1 MDNNIGK
8 RLDGRYELL
17 ELIGVG
23 GMADIY
29 KARDMVEDKI
39 VAAKI
44 LKNELAESEDFLR
57 RFRNESKAIA
67 LLSHPNI
74 VKIFDV
80 GFSEKVQFI
89 VMEYIDGI
97 TLTEYIER
105 QGVLK
110 WRDALHF
117 VTQILRALQH
127 AHDRGIVHRDIKSQN
142 VMLLS
147 DGTIKVMD
155 FGIARFNRETD
166 KTISEKAIGS
176 VHYISPEQ
184 ARGDATDEKSDI
196 YSIGVMLFEMLTG
209 RKPFDGDNP
218 VSIALMHMQAQP
230 KKPTDINSSIPDGL
244 EEITLKAMQKVPSKR
259 YQTAGEM
266 ITDIEEF
273 KKNPSIVFEYKYF
286 SAEEQKIKYFDKPTT
301 SASSTGETP
310 IQTPGGKKAKA
321 ETTPAKGVP
330 VPKRGDYDFEDE
342 FDDDD
347 FYDEVIERRS
357 PLLAILF
364 ATASVIVIMA
374 AWLIYTIVTNTF
386 DTIGGDE
393 LIKVPSLVG
402 EDYDAVIA
410 QYGGSLNL
418 VASREFSTEYER
430 GRIMWQSVLAG
441 REIRIGQ
448 KIDIRVSSGPEA
460 VELNDYEGGVLHIDE
475 VEQRLIRQGFIRANI
490 NIRHEES
497 TVPAGYVIRTEPRAG
512 SMIPLDS
519 RITVWVSFG
528 GVNDGGTQVPD
539 ILGLT
544 RTQAEERAKMHD
556 VVIAFT
562 EEYSD
567 SVAVDRVISQDPL
580 PMVPVDKFSTIEVVI
595 SIGPAPPKSFEINHD
610 ISREDITGDYIF
622 EYYIDGIRQ
631 DYLTVT
637 QNVGLNRNINWE
649 FEGTDVSTYA
659 IFITSVQ
666 TGNRGQF
673 CVYEVDFT
681 GDEVTHRLVEINAHI
696 FAEIDKPAE
705 TTPTEPFPIDP
716 FPVDPFPLVTEPE
729 PDPLPFVFPFY
740 DY

>member
-80 GFSEKVQFI
+80 GFNDKVQFI

-184 ARGDATDEKSDI
+184 ARGEATDEKSDI
-196 YSIGVMLFEMLTG
+196 YSVGVMLFEMLTG

-244 EEITLKAMQKVPSKR
+244 EEITLKAMQKEPNKR
-259 YQTAGEM
+259 YQTAGEL

-286 SAEEQKIKYFDKPTT
+286 STDDQKVKYFDKPAT
-301 SASSTGETP
+301 SPAAMGASPSP
-310 IQTPGGKKAKA
+310 INPPKKQEAAAVKN
-321 ETTPAKGVP
+321 
-330 VPKRGDYDFEDE
+330 RQQDDYDDDY
-342 FDDDD
+342 DDDD
-347 FYDEVIERRS
+347 DYYDEVVERRS

-364 ATASVIVIMA
+364 ATASVVVIMS
-374 AWLIYTIVTNTF
+374 AWLIYMIVTNTI
-386 DTIGGDE
+386 DGIDQQSGPE
-393 LIKVPSLVG
+393 IKMPPLVG
-402 EDYDAVIA
+402 MDFDAVIA
-410 QYGGSLNL
+410 QYPELN
-418 VASREFSTEYER
+418 FNIIQEYSSEYDR
-430 GRIMWQSVLAG
+430 GIIMRQSILAG
-441 REIRIGQ
+441 RDVRTGHR
-448 KIDIRVSSGPEA
+448 IDIWVSDGPQL
-460 VELNDYEGGVLHIDE
+460 VELHNYEGGVHHIDE
-475 VEQRLIRQGFIRANI
+475 VRARLVRQGFNINNI
-490 NIRHEES
+490 NIRNEES
-497 TVPAGYVIRTEPRAG
+497 NHVTAGFVIRTDPSAG
-512 SMIPLDS
+512 AMIPLDT

-528 GVNDGGTQVPD
+528 GGNEMTQAPD
-539 ILGLT
+539 LIGLS
-544 RTQAEERAKMHD
+544 RLNAEERASFFD
-556 VVIAFT
+556 VIPIFE

-567 SVAVDRVISQDPL
+567 TIEEGLVISQDPA
-580 PMVPVDKFSTIEVVI
+580 PMMTMPMFGTIEVVI
-595 SIGPAPPKSFEINHD
+595 SMGPQPPKVFTIQHGIGE
-610 ISREDITGDYIF
+610 RLTGDYMF

-631 DYLTVT
+631 DISGVI
-637 QNVGLNRNINWE
+637 QNIGINKQILWE
-649 FEGTDVSTYA
+649 VEGTDTHGY
-659 IFITSVQ
+659 IIYITSVE
-666 TGNRGQF
+666 TGRRLRF
-673 CVYEVDFT
+673 CEYEVDFS
-681 GDEVTHRLVEINAHI
+681 GDVPEHRRIMLNDTI
-696 FAEIDKPAE
+696 FSQLAE
-705 TTPTEPFPIDP
+705 PIDDTP
-716 FPVDPFPLVTEPE
+716 PE
-729 PDPLPFVFPFY
+729 PPPVTNPVCPECFLREDWCVCDALLPGGGNE
-740 DY
+740 